1 MEAEFIKAVKDLSPL
16 TLALVVLFY
25 ALRKLPAYSLEK
37 MKLETAEKERILVH
51 LNEQVDR
58 LTEELQEMKKELND
72 YRKRFF
78 KLEADYQRLKNEYDE
93 LKGELERHEQKEAQ
107 R

>member
-1 MEAEFIKAVKDLSPL
+1 MEAEMVKVLKDLSPL
-16 TLALVVLFY
+16 TLALIVLLY
-25 ALRKLPAYSLEK
+25 ALRKLPQYSLEK
-37 MKLETAEKERILVH
+37 LKLEAEQKEKILVH

-58 LTEELQEMKKELND
+58 LSEELAEMKKELSD

-78 KLEADYQRLKNEYDE
+78 KLEADYARLKNEYDD
-93 LKGELERHEQKEAQ
+93 LKMELERHEQKEVN